1 VTYTCVV
8 EGTAEYYCI
17 PSLLGRRGH
26 TVIGTLNFK
35 GGNSEDLPWVD
46 LIQTRVFPRV
56 RGMALKQPDRVLV
69 VLDRE
74 GRTDCSPTL
83 ATDAINLLQS
93 ALQSEN
99 IFCSLH
105 VVVCDRKFENAI
117 FADIQLVDRLQIVRP
132 DLKFSTVAA
141 PNIDGT
147 NVLGNLRN
155 CLVVGQGYDKVKH
168 GLALV
173 QKLNYNN
180 PQVLARSRCLRKLIS
195 EM

>member
-1 VTYTCVV
+1 VTYACVV
-8 EGTAEYYCI
+8 EGKAEYYCI

-26 TVIGTLNFK
+26 TVIGILDVK
-35 GGNSEDLPWVD
+35 GGNSEELPWVS

-83 ATDAINLLQS
+83 AAQAVTLLRG
-93 ALQSEN
+93 ALQTEN
-99 IFCSLH
+99 IFCTLR

-117 FADIQLVDRLQIVRP
+117 FADVQLVDRLQILRP
-132 DLKFSTVAA
+132 DQKFSTLAA

-147 NVLGNLRN
+147 NVIGNLKN
-155 CLVVGQGYDKVKH
+155 CLGEGESYDKVTH

-173 QKLNYNN
+173 QKLDYDN
-180 PQVLARSRCLRKLIS
+180 PQILQRSRCLRKLIS